1 MKILAFVVIA
11 YTLVMLLIHVSTGKI
26 LKAWNGPAGSL
37 IKRRFP
43 PQRALRVEAL
53 YWLLT
58 LAAWP
63 VWPSSAWKTLVVV
76 FAAIH
81 LAVWGAGELRTI
93 RLSGDGNLPAQTHYA
108 HRAIIVFDLIEA
120 VVLVAVGCLAVL
132 YLLHAGQHLLALYAA

>member
-1 MKILAFVVIA
+1 MKILALVIIA
-11 YTLVMLLIHVSTGKI
+11 YTAVMLLIHVSTGKI
-26 LKAWNGPAGSL
+26 LKAWNGPAGSW

-63 VWPSSAWKTLVVV
+63 LWPSSAWKTLVVV

-81 LAVWGAGELRTI
+81 LAVWVAGELHAI
-93 RLSGDGNLPAQTHYA
+93 HFSGGGALPGETRKVY
-108 HRAIIVFDLIEA
+108 RAIIAFDLVEA
-120 VVLVAVGCLAVL
+120 AVLVAVGWLAVL
-132 YLLHAGQHLLALYAA
+132 YLLHAGQHLMALYAV